1 MNLWRKMIILTLA
14 AVLLICALPL
24 TALAASPT
32 LSVSSENVK
41 INLAESKSATVEI
54 SYRNWPEGGY
64 LNFIAAGPI
73 TYEFSGFDVVTIN
86 ATGTGSATLDVVI
99 CRKSDNSVLV
109 KKTVHVTVVNESVKS
124 SNSGSRRNWSALMK
138 LPSKEEIAA
147 YNKTSNNRSPYIS
160 VWMDTSRV
168 GKFCEIAVDFK
179 ADYLPSGT
187 YCSLANFY
195 MDYPSL
201 NAKYQK
207 VTLASNGIS
216 GYAGFQ
222 RLADSNRYI
231 SILSFWDLF
240 CYDASGRQTTI
251 SPWLIYPKNEKETRF
266 GNEGTGT
273 HYLRDYPWEAEHWY
287 RFIIHRWKN
296 EATGNASVEYWV
308 VDLETKAWTKLCE
321 FDIGTTDFAF
331 TGNVGVFLENFEPSS
346 AGDIRTLEFC
356 NFRVCNLEGNWVPI
370 ESAYFEEN
378 YHHPGSY
385 QYGSDGKCFWIIT
398 SGIPNL
404 APKQDGVTLTVKN
417 SESGSPF

>member
-1 MNLWRKMIILTLA
+1 MNLWRKMISLTLA
-14 AVLLICALPL
+14 AVLFLCALPL
-24 TALAASPT
+24 TASAASPT

-124 SNSGSRRNWSALMK
+124 SNSGNRRNWSALMK

-147 YNKTSNNRSPYIS
+147 FNKTSKNRSPYIGG
-160 VWMDTSRV
+160 WMDTSRV

-187 YCSLANFY
+187 YCCLAQFS
-195 MDYPSL
+195 MDFPAL
-201 NAKYQK
+201 QAKYKK
-207 VTLASNGIS
+207 VEIDGVSH

-222 RLADSNRYI
+222 RLADPNRYI
-231 SILSFWDLF
+231 SIMSFWDLF

-251 SPWLIYPKNEKETRF
+251 TPWLIYPENDRESRF
-266 GNEGTGT
+266 DGEGTGAK
-273 HYLRDYPWEAEHWY
+273 YLRDYPWEAEHWY
-287 RFIIHRWKN
+287 RLLIQRGHN
-296 EATGNASVEYWV
+296 GANGNAAVEYWV
-308 VDLETKAWTKLCE
+308 MDLENKSWSKLCE
-321 FDIGTTDFAF
+321 YDIGTTDFAF
-331 TGNVGVFLENFEPSS
+331 TGNVAVFLENFQPSS

-356 NFRVCNLEGNWVPI
+356 NFRVRNLEGNWVPI
-370 ESAYFEEN
+370 ESGYFAES
-378 YHHPGSY
+378 YHYPGSY
-385 QYGSDGKCFWIIT
+385 QYGSDGKCFWMIT

-417 SESGSPF
+417 SESGSPV